1 MIEHTKILLAI
12 VMVAGAVAAVSK
24 VPLFSAQDL
33 DAELWRKALDIHRRA
48 IVIDTHCDTPTVML
62 EKGIDI
68 GQRSEQ
74 NNVDLIRMKE
84 GGLDAAFFAIFVSN
98 ALDQQHPSA
107 KALEMID
114 EVYRQIER
122 YPELAAM
129 AFSPQDIRWLHV
141 EGKRAI
147 LLGMENGGPIEG
159 SLRLLRDFYRLG
171 VRYVTLT
178 HGDNNDI
185 CDSSTAPAPR
195 WNGLSEFGKTV
206 VKEMNRLGMIVD
218 VSHISDKA
226 FWDVLETSQ
235 APVIASHSCARAL
248 CSAPR
253 NMSDEMIKALA
264 AKGGVIQVNFYGGF
278 LSQDI
283 YQKSEENRK
292 KLAPEIEKLKEQFK
306 DNPEEFQKAIMEM
319 WHKDSPPP
327 PPIDILIDHIDH
339 IARLVGADYVGLGSD
354 FDGASSYP
362 QGLQDVSGY
371 PLITYHLLKRGYGE
385 KDIQKIL
392 GGNFLRVFDEVVRTA
407 DRLQTEK

>member
-1 MIEHTKILLAI
+1 MIEHAKILFAI
-12 VMVAGAVAAVSK
+12 VMVASAVSA
-24 VPLFSAQDL
+24 VPLFSTQNL
-33 DAELWRKALDIHRRA
+33 DAELWRKALDIHSRA
-48 IVIDTHCDTPTVML
+48 IVIDTHCDTPMVML
-62 EKGIDI
+62 EKGVDI

-84 GGLDAAFFAIFVSN
+84 GGLDAVFFAIFISN
-98 ALDQQHPSA
+98 AFDNQHPSA

-114 EVYRQIER
+114 EVYRQVER
-122 YPELAAM
+122 YPDLAAM
-129 AFSPQDIRWLHV
+129 AFSPRDIRWLHA

-159 SLRLLRDFYRLG
+159 SLRLLRNFYRLG

-178 HGDNNDI
+178 HSDNNDI
-185 CDSSTAPAPR
+185 CDSSTAQAPR

-218 VSHISDKA
+218 VSHISDKS
-226 FWDVLETSQ
+226 FWDVLEASS
-235 APVIASHSCARAL
+235 APIIASHSCARAL

-278 LSQDI
+278 LSEDI
-283 YQKSEENRK
+283 YQKSEESRK
-292 KLAPEIEKLKEQFK
+292 KLAPEIEKLKEKFK
-306 DNPEEFQKAIMEM
+306 DNPEEFQKVAMEM
-319 WHKDSPPP
+319 WRKDSPPS

-339 IARLVGADYVGLGSD
+339 IVRLVGADYVGLGSD

-362 QGLQDVSGY
+362 QGLEDVSGY
-371 PLITYHLLKRGYGE
+371 PLITYNLLKRGYTE
-385 KDIQKIL
+385 QDIRKIL